1 MGRSAFTGAMRE
13 RLRDLTF
20 QINAIKDRLSDGLDS
35 HRKGDMRGQLA
46 VLEAR
51 RDQMELKLHDLE
63 EEPDGTWGDLKAEVE
78 TEWDDLVQ
86 DFEERLGNLA

>member
-35 HRKGDMRGQLA
+35 RRKVDMRGQLA

-63 EEPDGTWGDLKAEVE
+63 EEPDGTWSDLKAEVE